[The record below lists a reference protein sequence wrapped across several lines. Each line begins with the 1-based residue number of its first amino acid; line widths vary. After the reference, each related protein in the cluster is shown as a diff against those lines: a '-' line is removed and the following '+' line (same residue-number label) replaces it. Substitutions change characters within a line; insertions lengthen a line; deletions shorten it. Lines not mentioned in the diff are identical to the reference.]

1 MCSVLHQWGQNS
13 PAEAKRDL
21 PSFPTFPKASQ
32 NPTRLCR
39 QSRRKLQASA
49 WMKHICLAGA
59 FCCTKHSKAPGS
71 NYAAVHDLGRRGGK
85 LGTKVTRAQG
95 RPGRAVLSA
104 RPTSR
109 AAEGGHAPAPPPRP
123 PDLLRPAAPAT
134 ALQSLPLYLARRSA
148 APRSPSRDP
157 HTRPAAAG
165 SIAPQAGRSH
175 ADLCGSGALAGS
187 RRADR
192 AALAARPP
200 SIRAE
205 ARCSRLGRRLIL
217 RTRRRDAQTQSCPGS
232 SAGLAVS
239 LKAL

>member
-1 MCSVLHQWGQNS
+1 
-13 PAEAKRDL
+13 
-21 PSFPTFPKASQ
+21 
-32 NPTRLCR
+32 
-39 QSRRKLQASA
+39 
-49 WMKHICLAGA
+49 MKYISLAGA

-71 NYAAVHDLGRRGGK
+71 GYAAVHGGSRRGGK
-85 LGTKVTRAQG
+85 LETLGTRAQG
-95 RPGRAVLSA
+95 RPGRAVLSTPHQQGHGRWPCA
-104 RPTSR
+104 R
-109 AAEGGHAPAPPPRP
+109 HPRP

-134 ALQSLPLYLARRSA
+134 ALQSPPLYLARRSA

-205 ARCSRLGRRLIL
+205 AGSSRLGRRLIL
-217 RTRRRDAQTQSCPGS
+217 RTRLRDAQAPSGPGS
-232 SAGLAVS
+232 NVGLAVS
-239 LKAL
+239 TKAR

>member
-1 MCSVLHQWGQNS
+1 MPAIPPETASFCLDETHLPSGCILLHQAFQGS
-13 PAEAKRDL
+13 GLEL
-21 PSFPTFPKASQ
+21 
-32 NPTRLCR
+32 
-39 QSRRKLQASA
+39 RRRAR
-49 WMKHICLAGA
+49 
-59 FCCTKHSKAPGS
+59 PGS
-71 NYAAVHDLGRRGGK
+71 
-85 LGTKVTRAQG
+85 QG
-95 RPGRAVLSA
+95 RDAWDESYPCPRSPRPSRPLCTPHQQGRGRWTCA
-104 RPTSR
+104 R
-109 AAEGGHAPAPPPRP
+109 HPRP

-134 ALQSLPLYLARRSA
+134 ALQSPPLYLARRSA

-175 ADLCGSGALAGS
+175 ADLRGSGALAGS

-217 RTRRRDAQTQSCPGS
+217 RTRRRDAQTQSWPGS